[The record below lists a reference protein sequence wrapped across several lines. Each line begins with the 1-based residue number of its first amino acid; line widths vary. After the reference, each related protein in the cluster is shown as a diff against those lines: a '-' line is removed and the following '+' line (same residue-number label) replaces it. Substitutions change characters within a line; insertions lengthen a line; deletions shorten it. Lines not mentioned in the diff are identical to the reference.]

1 MDARGIRARQSSK
14 MSSGREE
21 MDRDGGF
28 GVNFRS
34 AMVSHL
40 GDQHP
45 CTKLRKLVDDA
56 GGFLLKSGTWFP
68 IPKAYN
74 QHKDLELG
82 KKMIF
87 RLPLELH
94 PLGVS
99 SEHSCHSEIT
109 NQARIS
115 SMSFNLMIQTFCL
128 SE

>member
-1 MDARGIRARQSSK
+1 MDARGMRARQSSK

-68 IPKAYN
+68 IPNAYN

-87 RLPLELH
+87 RLPLEPH

-99 SEHSCHSEIT
+99 
-109 NQARIS
+109 
-115 SMSFNLMIQTFCL
+115 
-128 SE
+128 